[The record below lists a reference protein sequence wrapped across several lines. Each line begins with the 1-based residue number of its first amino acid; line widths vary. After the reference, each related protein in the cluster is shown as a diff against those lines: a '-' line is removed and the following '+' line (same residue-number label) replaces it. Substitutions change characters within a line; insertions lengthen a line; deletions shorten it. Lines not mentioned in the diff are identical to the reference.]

1 MWPLSGST
9 AVEETAAAMISIDV
23 PADYKWV
30 LLALVGVFFAN
41 QYLVVGV
48 MQARKKYGIKYPNL
62 YAPPGHKNEE
72 AFNCA
77 QRAHQNTVESQ
88 ALFLVELVVVGLFY
102 PLFAATCGA
111 LYSVGRILYGYGYAT
126 KGPDGRLIGSLI
138 SHLGDLPLQ
147 IAVFKL
153 CYVAFTTW

>member
-1 MWPLSGST
+1 MWPLSGSA
-9 AVEETAAAMISIDV
+9 AVEETTAAMISIDV

-72 AFNCA
+72 SFNCA

-126 KGPDGRLIGSLI
+126 
-138 SHLGDLPLQ
+138 
-147 IAVFKL
+147 
-153 CYVAFTTW
+153 

>member
-1 MWPLSGST
+1 MGAAGPCWSSQRST
-9 AVEETAAAMISIDV
+9 HAS
-23 PADYKWV
+23 
-30 LLALVGVFFAN
+30 LASLTTTRAGVFFAN

-77 QRAHQNTVESQ
+77 QRAHQNTVESMP
-88 ALFLVELVVVGLFY
+88 LFLVELVLVGLFY
-102 PLFAATCGA
+102 PLFAASCGA
-111 LYSVGRILYGYGYAT
+111 LWSVGRILYGYGYKT

-153 CYVAFTTW
+153 CYVAFKTW